1 MRRHPPFLDIEME
14 IHTGNIPEGR
24 AGTVAAVHIA
34 DVMRGYGFGK
44 DTVFTVFAGNG
55 GNGRDGIEAASVFSS
70 KGFRC
75 EVVRLEDAGAYLE
88 AHSGRKA
95 GHEEIYIDALLG
107 ADEYADFKGAAHALA
122 GYINDSG
129 AFVISLGIPSGMP
142 PEPFD
147 ETAAP
152 DDMVRADVTVAIDFP
167 KLSMLLPR
175 YGNNAGRIV
184 TAVSETCCR
193 KSSGKYFYVDNDAY
207 NETVSLEPCLGRP
220 KKFAHKGDNG
230 HLLVVC
236 GCKGMTGAAVLA
248 TKAALRS
255 GCGIVTSHLPESE
268 RAIMH
273 VSCPSAIVSLDDG
286 DCFTMLP
293 DDMDKYTAVCTG
305 CGLGKDRR
313 TVKALAS
320 LLACG
325 KPTVIDADALNLIS
339 ASPELKSLVPAGS
352 VLTPHLGELRRL
364 TGGWEGEEEKLEK
377 AAALA
382 ASLSSV
388 VVVKGAHTMTVSPDG
403 RAFFN
408 STGTPGMAKG
418 GCGDVLAGYIGG
430 LLARGCSPLSA
441 AIVGVYRH
449 GAAGERA
456 EAVFG
461 SEAMNSSDVVSFLK
475 S

>member
-1 MRRHPPFLDIEME
+1 MRGHPPFLDIEME

-122 GYINDSG
+122 GYINASG

-255 GCGIVTSHLPESE
+255 GCGIVTSHVPESE
-268 RAIMH
+268 RAVIH
-273 VSCPSAIVSLDDG
+273 TACPSAIVSCDEG
-286 DCFTMLP
+286 ECFTMLP
-293 DDMDKYTAVCTG
+293 DNMQKYTAVCTG

-313 TVKALAS
+313 TANALGS
-320 LLACG
+320 LLECG
-325 KPTVIDADALNLIS
+325 KPMVIDADALNLIS
-339 ASPELKSLVPAGS
+339 SDSGLKSLVPKGS
-352 VLTPHLGELRRL
+352 VLTPHLGELKRL
-364 TGGWEGEEEKLEK
+364 TGTWADEKEKIEK
-377 AAALA
+377 AVALA

-403 RAFFN
+403 RMFFN

-430 LLARGCSPLSA
+430 LLARGCSALSA

-461 SEAMNSSDVVSFLK
+461 YEAMNSSDISDFLRR
-475 S
+475 